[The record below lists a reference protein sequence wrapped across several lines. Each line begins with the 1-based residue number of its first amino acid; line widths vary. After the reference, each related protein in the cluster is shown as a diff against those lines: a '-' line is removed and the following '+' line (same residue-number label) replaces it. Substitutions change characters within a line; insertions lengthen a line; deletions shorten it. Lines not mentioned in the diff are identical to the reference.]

1 MFVKVGQKRNLC
13 PYEIKFSRIKVKNL
27 LDLYEGRKGTS
38 WPNYRLYQNKKLF
51 QGVFEEYWLFY

>member
-38 WPNYRLYQNKKLF
+38 WPNYRLY
-51 QGVFEEYWLFY
+51 